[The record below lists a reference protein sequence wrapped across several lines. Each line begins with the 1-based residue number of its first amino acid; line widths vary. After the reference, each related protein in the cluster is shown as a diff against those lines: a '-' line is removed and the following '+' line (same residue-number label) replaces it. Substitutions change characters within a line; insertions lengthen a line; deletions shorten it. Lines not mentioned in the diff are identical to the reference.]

1 MGLISRKLFHI
12 AFSHKPFRFK
22 GIEHTHLIGFS
33 RYLSYEIHSRFCK
46 YMFLATLYEEINKLS
61 MNREIEIWIL
71 LPECRDV
78 DIR

>member
-1 MGLISRKLFHI
+1 MGLIQENCSTLPSPMSLSDSKV
-12 AFSHKPFRFK
+12 
-22 GIEHTHLIGFS
+22 EHTHLIGFS

-46 YMFLATLYEEINKLS
+46 DMFLATLYEEINKLS